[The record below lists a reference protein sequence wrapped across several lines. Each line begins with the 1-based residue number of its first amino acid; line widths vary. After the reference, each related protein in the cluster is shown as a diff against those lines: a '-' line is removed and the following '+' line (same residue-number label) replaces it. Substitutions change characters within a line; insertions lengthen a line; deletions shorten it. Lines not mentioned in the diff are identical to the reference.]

1 MKVSATHSDTNLVR
15 MNKMINKT
23 RLYTL
28 TKAHESTCI
37 SLPFE
42 YDETIEKG
50 RMNTPKR
57 IYDKPRRKFKGYETL
72 KKKKKD
78 NTLSIVE
85 IGLGDNLQIV
95 HDLRLNY
102 A

>member
-1 MKVSATHSDTNLVR
+1 M
-15 MNKMINKT
+15 
-23 RLYTL
+23 
-28 TKAHESTCI
+28 
-37 SLPFE
+37 
-42 YDETIEKG
+42 
-50 RMNTPKR
+50 TPLKR
-57 IYDKPRRKFKGYETL
+57 IYDKPRRKFQDNETFRIS
-72 KKKKKD
+72 KKD